1 MPFLKRGKF
10 NRKHQRWRN
19 LSARLACEHFLIGA
33 RHGRQSWKGKILT
46 TFFPLS
52 PYDVISFNSKF
63 SHSSEGKR
71 IEQENNKR
79 EENIFKVPPEKFL

>member
-1 MPFLKRGKF
+1 MDL
-10 NRKHQRWRN
+10 N
-19 LSARLACEHFLIGA
+19 LPHTLISHDG
-33 RHGRQSWKGKILT
+33 LF
-46 TFFPLS
+46 FFPLS